1 MTPCRFKEFIIEQ
14 MRSIT
19 IVVSENVVFRDN
31 KLDNYRLIEGITCMA
46 FYYRILEKLNLKLSS
61 SKNVYILLKIT
72 K

>member
-1 MTPCRFKEFIIEQ
+1 
-14 MRSIT
+14 
-19 IVVSENVVFRDN
+19 
-31 KLDNYRLIEGITCMA
+31 MA

>member
-19 IVVSENVVFRDN
+19 IVVSGNVVFRDN
-31 KLDNYRLIEGITCMA
+31 KLDNYRLIEWNYVH